1 MHKLFYQN
9 KQLIRRQ
16 SNKIG
21 KFYILSLFTLFNLI
35 NINGT
40 AQNLAAYQDYLGKF
54 YIFDSGTSEKVEYNP
69 VKSFKVGGICILYV
83 DNLGH
88 LKMYYKGK
96 VTELEVGGV
105 TDYYAKDFLAAY
117 VVYDK
122 LVVVDQGMVRLLSNR
137 TDAYVV
143 QDSLVA
149 FYDKNDEYL
158 KVYYKGEII
167 KIESGIAGRPIE
179 KFKSGD
185 NIVAYISSHS
195 KNFKIFYHGKDTTII
210 PYVGRI
216 SFTAGRDIVAYVD
229 EQAQNFNVFYKD
241 SIYQLEDFPPMSY
254 KVGDGFLAYVDQQGE
269 FKFFKNGK
277 TQLIS
282 EYRPDSYKVQDY
294 VVVYTENNY
303 FKTFYKNQS
312 YLIEPYLPTSY
323 KIGWHTIA
331 YVDVNNH
338 IWIFKDGEKKFFTN
352 DFVNT
357 FDIYRDLIIMNVK
370 VNRNIIYYKGKFYK

>member
-1 MHKLFYQN
+1 MT
-9 KQLIRRQ
+9 
-16 SNKIG
+16 G
-21 KFYILSLFTLFNLI
+21 KYYIILLSAFLNLY
-35 NINGT
+35 GPT
-40 AQNLAAYQDYLGKF
+40 AKAQNLGAYQDYLGKF
-54 YIFDSGTSEKVEYNP
+54 YVFDSGISKKVEYNE
-69 VKSFKVGGICILYV
+69 VQSFKVGGICILYI

-96 VTELEVGGV
+96 VSELEVGGV
-105 TDYYAKDFLAAY
+105 TNYFATDFLAAY
-117 VVYDK
+117 AVYDK
-122 LVVVDQGMVRLLSNR
+122 LVVVDQGKVRLLSNR

-143 QDSLVA
+143 QDSLIA

-167 KIESGIAGRPIE
+167 NLESGIAGRPIE

-185 NIVAYISSHS
+185 NIVAYISSHT

-216 SFTAGRDIVAYVD
+216 SFITGRDIVAYVD
-229 EQAQNFNVFYKD
+229 EQTQNFNVFYKD
-241 SIYQLEDFPPMSY
+241 SIYQLEDFPPLSY
-254 KVGDGFLAYVDQQGE
+254 QVGDGFLAYVDQRGE
-269 FKFFKNGK
+269 FKYFTNGK
-277 TQLIS
+277 TRLIS
-282 EYRPDSYKVQDY
+282 EYTPDSYIVQDY
-294 VVVYTENNY
+294 VVVYSENNY

-312 YLIEPYLPTSY
+312 YLIEPYMPTSY

-331 YVDVNNH
+331 YVDINNH

-357 FDIYRDLIIMNVK
+357 FDIYRDLIVMNVK